1 MGLDRF
7 EEFSLVFYR
16 LDEACVD
23 NFGSMCSPAKQLWQ
37 FVYRLFK
44 KLFGNFLEAWQ
55 GDTKGQA
62 TAILTLVE

>member
-1 MGLDRF
+1 
-7 EEFSLVFYR
+7 